1 MSFHRKKL
9 GFAVMLASA
18 FASFA
23 APASAATIT
32 KSPDLGPYWHELG
45 EGSNFIFADSFVATI
60 SGPVTDIGIWLINSS
75 GDTSAQPIAFNV
87 FGSTDGQPDGA
98 NILATT
104 GTIILDVTNT
114 LSLFD
119 EKVMSSADLTPG
131 DTYFVAADVLGLSGG
146 GELQVGGH
154 TQNSEGIL
162 DNGTFWNSYDPTGIT
177 FENGIAPEMAFTV
190 TFSPG
195 AVLEP
200 ETWTMM
206 LIGFA
211 GLGYVGYR
219 RRGARTRRA

>member
-1 MSFHRKKL
+1 
-9 GFAVMLASA
+9 MLAVALGSV
-18 FASFA
+18 A

-32 KSPDLGPYWHELG
+32 KSPDLGPYWHQLG
-45 EGSNFIFADSFVATI
+45 EGSNFIFANSFVATI
-60 SGPVTDIGIWLINSS
+60 SGPVTDIGIWLINSA

-87 FGSTDGQPDGA
+87 FGSTDGRPDGE

-104 GTIILDVTNT
+104 GPMILDVTNT

-119 EKVMSSADLTPG
+119 EKVTSSADLTLG

-162 DNGTFWNSYDPTGIT
+162 DNGTSWNSYDPQGIT
-177 FENGIAPEMAFTV
+177 FQNGVAPEMAFTV
-190 TFSPG
+190 TLSPG
-195 AVLEP
+195 AVPEP

-206 LIGFA
+206 ALGFA
-211 GLGYVGYR
+211 GLGFMGWRGSRRIVGH
-219 RRGARTRRA
+219 AA